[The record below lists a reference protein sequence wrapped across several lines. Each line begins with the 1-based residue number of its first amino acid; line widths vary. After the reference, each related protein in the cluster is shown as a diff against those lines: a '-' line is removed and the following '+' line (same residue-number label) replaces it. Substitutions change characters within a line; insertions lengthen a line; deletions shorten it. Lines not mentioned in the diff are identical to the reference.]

1 MITNFVKF
9 ARTNKSMI
17 VFSNALS
24 HVEVFKKFY
33 NVRVKPKEFGYLRI
47 NEDRVCMLEEDL
59 QCDLI
64 QGKTNALIRENL
76 LEMFALESRYIITS
90 TKFII
95 FPRKFSFKRVANR
108 LFTDYVIQGAGEVV
122 FQKVDNEILIKCFG
136 GAKDLNVTTREI
148 DTLILKDELEANF
161 EDE

>member
-90 TKFII
+90 T
-95 FPRKFSFKRVANR
+95 
-108 LFTDYVIQGAGEVV
+108 
-122 FQKVDNEILIKCFG
+122 
-136 GAKDLNVTTREI
+136 
-148 DTLILKDELEANF
+148 
-161 EDE
+161 